1 MGFVQSMAIQQ
12 PCYHARLPRKVI
24 QSLPGAFCYHNA
36 FVSTGR
42 SGLMLRFSILFVV
55 MLLGLFTL
63 EVLQPV
69 QDAVILPFTAGIA
82 HVSVF
87 LIELFDEGVV
97 SAGKVIRDLDT
108 GFAISIEPGCNGVE
122 ALIILFA
129 AIFAFP
135 ASLKH
140 KLIGFAIGFVAIQ
153 SLNLVRIISLF
164 YLGQWNMTW
173 FNWFHLYLWQAL
185 IILDALVVWLIW
197 LRMLPPMKIG
207 GGGDDSGGSR
217 DSDSDDDLVTATT

>member
-1 MGFVQSMAIQQ
+1 MDE
-12 PCYHARLPRKVI
+12 PYRLKA
-24 QSLPGAFCYHNA
+24 S
-36 FVSTGR
+36 R
-42 SGLMLRFSILFVV
+42 SMLRFAILFVV
-55 MLLGLFTL
+55 LLLVLFTI

-69 QDAVILPFTAGIA
+69 QDAVILPFTSGIA
-82 HVSVF
+82 WVSVF
-87 LIELFDEGVV
+87 LIELFDDGVI
-97 SAGKVIRDLDT
+97 SMGKVIRDLDS

-140 KLIGFAIGFVAIQ
+140 KLIGFAIGFFAIQ
-153 SLNLVRIISLF
+153 GLNLVRIISLF
-164 YLGQWNMTW
+164 YMGQWNMTW

-197 LRMLPPMKIG
+197 LRMLPPRPSAG
-207 GGGDDSGGSR
+207 SPPGDDRGP
-217 DSDSDDDLVTATT
+217 DDEGMAPAST

>member
-1 MGFVQSMAIQQ
+1 
-12 PCYHARLPRKVI
+12 
-24 QSLPGAFCYHNA
+24 
-36 FVSTGR
+36 
-42 SGLMLRFSILFVV
+42 MLRFSVIFVILLV
-55 MLLGLFTL
+55 GLFTI
-63 EVLQPV
+63 EILQPV
-69 QDAVILPFTAGIA
+69 QERVILPFTSGVAWLSVGI
-82 HVSVF
+82 
-87 LIELFDEGVV
+87 IEMFDYGVE
-97 SAGKVIRDLDT
+97 SAGKVIRDLDS
-108 GFAISIEPGCNGVE
+108 GFAVSIEPGCNGVE

-135 ASLKH
+135 APFKY

-197 LRMLPPMKIG
+197 LRMMPHAARRPRP
-207 GGGDDSGGSR
+207 GGSI
-217 DSDSDDDLVTATT
+217 TGAAEGAGA

>member
-1 MGFVQSMAIQQ
+1 
-12 PCYHARLPRKVI
+12 
-24 QSLPGAFCYHNA
+24 
-36 FVSTGR
+36 
-42 SGLMLRFSILFVV
+42 MLRFSVLFVV
-55 MLLGLFTL
+55 LLLTLFTI

-82 HVSVF
+82 WVSVF
-87 LIELFDEGVV
+87 IIELFDDGVI
-97 SAGKVIRDLDT
+97 SMGKVIRDLES

-140 KLIGFAIGFVAIQ
+140 KLIGFAIGFCAIQ
-153 SLNLVRIISLF
+153 GLNLVRIISLF
-164 YLGQWNMTW
+164 YMGQWNMTW

-197 LRMLPPMKIG
+197 LRMLPPRPG
-207 GGGDDSGGSR
+207 SGGGDEAMAADEPE
-217 DSDSDDDLVTATT
+217 DLVEGSAG

>member
-1 MGFVQSMAIQQ
+1 
-12 PCYHARLPRKVI
+12 
-24 QSLPGAFCYHNA
+24 
-36 FVSTGR
+36 
-42 SGLMLRFSILFVV
+42 MLRFSILFIV
-55 MLLGLFTL
+55 LLLSLFTI

-69 QDAVILPFTAGIA
+69 QQHVILPFTAILA
-82 HVSVF
+82 DISVF
-87 LIELFDEGVV
+87 LIELFDDGVT
-97 SAGKVIRDLDT
+97 SSGKVIRDLGT
-108 GFAISIEPGCNGVE
+108 GFAVSIEPGCNGVE

-140 KLIGFAIGFVAIQ
+140 KLIGFGIGFVAIQ

-164 YLGQWNMTW
+164 YMGQWNMTW

-197 LRMLPPMKIG
+197 LRMLPPRSGPG
-207 GGGDDSGGSR
+207 GGSPSEPALSQG
-217 DSDSDDDLVTATT
+217 